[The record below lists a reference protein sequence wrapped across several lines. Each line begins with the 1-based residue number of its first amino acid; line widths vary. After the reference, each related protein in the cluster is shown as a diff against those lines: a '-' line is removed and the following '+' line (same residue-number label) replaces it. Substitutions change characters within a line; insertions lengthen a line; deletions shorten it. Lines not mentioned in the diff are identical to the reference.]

1 MYQRKHYVI
10 SSGWSQTQPY
20 RLQDQLHSLE
30 QRVGWK
36 IGKQMGKKSSR
47 CKFFLWGIPPKC
59 VKVANFLCCV
69 FLAPKEKRI
78 ALLLPKSYPS
88 LDGRSG

>member
-59 VKVANFLCCV
+59 AEIANFLCC
-69 FLAPKEKRI
+69 FPGPQRKMNCPAS
-78 ALLLPKSYPS
+78 A
-88 LDGRSG
+88 